1 MLRKLLILVI
11 LIFNIDLI
19 SGCKSTPKLPVVPV
33 KNYAD
38 CGINLLDCKV
48 TGTIKGGTPAKE
60 NAFPW
65 IIYIYSYDREL
76 DLGINV
82 NDLDLP
88 ELCKNETKSRKKN
101 EPARRIC
108 GGSLITPRYVMTAAH
123 CVACRTIED
132 TAVVLGENIV
142 EVNIFTTNFVYL
154 ASIDIFP
161 KYKRGVNEDLT
172 NNPDVALLQL
182 EFAVKFGPS
191 INAICLPPSPY
202 RLYEDESMVI
212 AGWGVSDNNKVSN
225 KLMETNV
232 KVYPNNKCKA
242 WDTGYNFLK
251 R

>member
-1 MLRKLLILVI
+1 MPARH
-11 LIFNIDLI
+11 
-19 SGCKSTPKLPVVPV
+19 
-33 KNYAD
+33 YAD
-38 CGINLLDCKV
+38 CGINLLDCTV
-48 TGTIKGGTPAKE
+48 TGTVKGGTEAKE

-65 IIYIYSYDREL
+65 LVFIYSYDRRDFGL
-76 DLGINV
+76 DVMN
-82 NDLDLP
+82 LDLP
-88 ELCKNETKSRKKN
+88 EACKTKTPVPKT
-101 EPARRIC
+101 PAGKIC
-108 GGSLITPRYVMTAAH
+108 GGSLITPRYIMTAAH

-182 EFAVKFGPS
+182 EFAVTFGPT
-191 INAICLPPSPY
+191 INAICLPSNPY
-202 RLYEDESMVI
+202 RLYEDETMAI
-212 AGWGVSDNNKVSN
+212 AGWGGTENKNVLK

-242 WDTGYNFLK
+242 WDTGYKFLK